1 MPLPLKQGASVSL
14 PYLPTPQNTTG
25 IPAVDITSPGAL
37 SNFWHSPTESWTD
50 RYLPDPIGNKNP
62 LIPVDKPLQLNP
74 LQTLALN
81 TKTVF
86 VTTPKTIVKGL
97 RGDRDFTFADFMLLS
112 KVPYYLGGVFFVLAH
127 IAPKNSREALRT
139 GVGVG
144 LYYLANQLT
153 NAGING
159 LYWARYGIPLGLQY
173 KSTTGRIEPAL
184 NTADFPRTDIL
195 TDAQYD
201 RMAKKM
207 GVPDTVAD
215 PKVACNQQI
224 RQAIVSSRA
233 MKLIVGNI
241 LAAVGAGYI
250 AKHSGWDQWFGKH
263 GAGSFITEAGE
274 ILADPKL
281 GSPLNRLNV
290 LRRSVG
296 ALMAP
301 MIDAKFTSGPP
312 LTKCARPIALGLA
325 AGSIVLAIV
334 QSLVVLKRNHYETSE
349 AETYSRLQTP
359 TLASSSGAFKAFTT
373 PNTLPKVGGVAHANL
388 G

>member
-1 MPLPLKQGASVSL
+1 
-14 PYLPTPQNTTG
+14 
-25 IPAVDITSPGAL
+25 
-37 SNFWHSPTESWTD
+37 
-50 RYLPDPIGNKNP
+50 
-62 LIPVDKPLQLNP
+62 LQLNP
-74 LQTLALN
+74 LQEVALN

-86 VTTPKTIVKGL
+86 VTTPKTILKGL
-97 RGDRDFTFADFMLLS
+97 RGDRDFSFADFMLLS

-127 IAPKNSREALRT
+127 VAPKNRQEALRT

-159 LYWARYGIPLGLQY
+159 LYWLRYGIPLGLKY

-195 TDAQYD
+195 TDAQYEH
-201 RMAKKM
+201 MAQKM

-215 PKVACNQQI
+215 QKVACNQQI

-233 MKLIVGNI
+233 MKLLVGNI

-263 GAGSFITEAGE
+263 GAFSFITEAGE
-274 ILADPKL
+274 ILADHKL
-281 GSPLNRLNV
+281 GNPLNRVNV
-290 LRRSVG
+290 LRRSLG

-301 MIDAKFTSGPP
+301 LIQAKVVNGPP
-312 LTKCARPIALGLA
+312 LCQWARHLALGLTT
-325 AGSIVLAIV
+325 GSVILATV
-334 QSLVVLKRNHYETSE
+334 QSLAVLKRKHYETSE
-349 AETYSRLQTP
+349 AETYSRMQLP
-359 TLASSSGAFKAFTT
+359 SLVASSSAFKAFTE
-373 PNTLPKVGGVAHANL
+373 PNTIPRRSNPYANL
-388 G
+388 GQ